1 MSELQTSVTF
11 PHIDPRIS
19 FQDQL
24 VAMGSCFAQH
34 MALRLHQHKAKIHAH
49 PFGILFNPASIAR
62 SIKLIHQELSFA
74 DPILQDGMYYSLDA
88 HGDIHAPTVN
98 VLQNDLEERR
108 AAAYDA
114 WDAATHVCITFGT
127 ASVYEHKES
136 GLIVANCHRL
146 PTTEFE
152 RYLLSIEDIVEIWSE
167 IIDEFSRKTFLLS
180 VSPVRH
186 IRDGLH
192 ENSLSKSV
200 LHIALDQLC
209 ANHPNAHYVPSY
221 EFFIDELRDYRFY
234 ARDMCH
240 PSDVAIDLLWQR
252 FVKTYTD
259 YEMQETL
266 DEIAEVVQAMQ
277 HKPRQPHSDAHRQFC
292 EQFKA
297 KVETL
302 QQKFPDRDWSSEL
315 EAFLFQS

>member
-1 MSELQTSVTF
+1 MSVLQTTVSF
-11 PHIDPRIS
+11 PPIEPRIS
-19 FQDQL
+19 FGDQV

-34 MALRLHQHKAKIHAH
+34 MAVRLHQCKAHINAH

-88 HGDIHAPTVN
+88 HGDIHAPSVHE
-98 VLQNDLEERR
+98 LQRDLEERR
-108 AAAYDA
+108 ANAYDA
-114 WDAATHVCITFGT
+114 WDAASHICITFGT
-127 ASVYEHKES
+127 ASVYEHTES

-146 PTTEFE
+146 PTADFD

-167 IIDEFSRKTFLLS
+167 ILDEFSRKAFLLS

-209 ANHPNAHYVPSY
+209 ARHPNAHYVPSY
-221 EFFIDELRDYRFY
+221 EFFMDELRDYRFY
-234 ARDMCH
+234 AKDMCH
-240 PSDVAIDLLWQR
+240 PSELAVDLLWDR
-252 FVKTYTD
+252 FAKNYTD
-259 YEMQETL
+259 YDMQETL
-266 DEIAEVVQAMQ
+266 AEVSDIVQAMK
-277 HKPRQPHSDAHRQFC
+277 HKPRQPHSESHRQFC
-292 EQFKA
+292 DQFKT
-297 KVETL
+297 KVQSL
-302 QQKFPDRDWSSEL
+302 AQRYPDRDWSREL
-315 EAFLFQS
+315 EAFLF